1 MSLSFPPTEVGMETR
16 GCFLDSNWEVGM
28 GLDQRTGQQQDEASE
43 CRVVNLASVFQ
54 SRKRGQA
61 RKGQRAW
68 VQDSERR
75 GEEDRRGQAG
85 WAAGKE

>member
-1 MSLSFPPTEVGMETR
+1 
-16 GCFLDSNWEVGM
+16 M

-43 CRVVNLASVFQ
+43 CRVVSLASVFQ
-54 SRKRGQA
+54 SRKPGQA
-61 RKGQRAW
+61 RRGQRAW

-85 WAAGKE
+85 WATGKE